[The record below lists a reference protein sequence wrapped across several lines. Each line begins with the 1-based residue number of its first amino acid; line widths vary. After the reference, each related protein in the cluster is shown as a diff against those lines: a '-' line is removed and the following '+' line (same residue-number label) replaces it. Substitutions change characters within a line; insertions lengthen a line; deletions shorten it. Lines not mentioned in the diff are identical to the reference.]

1 MKKTALLLL
10 LALFVTA
17 AATAQ
22 QDCPQVD
29 CPGICGRF
37 VDADGDGFC
46 DHGRLSAKEKATTP
60 AAQAAQ
66 TPKSPTPKKPAGN
79 VNSAV
84 TSVPA
89 PQEEAVEVPETE
101 PSEEATVVEEVTAEI
116 TEDVEEPAEA
126 PKPFRYPLFTILGIT
141 LGLYLL
147 TFILV
152 KTGKMAKP
160 THRKIWNVVLAA
172 TCIVSC
178 LMGILLAFFI
188 NYGYRP
194 TWYINILH
202 WHVYF
207 GIAVTIIVIF
217 HIFWHLEYY
226 KNIFKKKKGIP
237 SA

>member
-10 LALFVTA
+10 LALFATA

-46 DHGRLSAKEKATTP
+46 DYGQLSAQEKP
-60 AAQAAQ
+60 AAIAAQTAQ
-66 TPKSPTPKKPAGN
+66 TPKAPTPKKPAN
-79 VNSAV
+79 
-84 TSVPA
+84 
-89 PQEEAVEVPETE
+89 
-101 PSEEATVVEEVTAEI
+101 TVDNGQTPDPHEEVTTASEAEPIQEATIAEDI
-116 TEDVEEPAEA
+116 TESTTEAEEIPAEPA
-126 PKPFRYPLFTILGIT
+126 KPFRYPLFTILGIT

-152 KTGKMAKP
+152 KTGKMSKP
-160 THRKIWNVVLAA
+160 THRKIWNVTLGI
-172 TCIVSC
+172 TCLVSC
-178 LMGILLAFFI
+178 LLGILLAFFI

-194 TWYINILH
+194 TWYIDILH

-207 GIAVTIIVIF
+207 GIAMTLIAIF
-217 HIFWHLEYY
+217 HIFWHVEYF
-226 KNIFKKKKGIP
+226 KAIFKSKK
-237 SA
+237 

>member
-22 QDCPQVD
+22 QDCNQVD

-46 DHGRLSAKEKATTP
+46 DHGLLSTP
-60 AAQAAQ
+60 KVTAQTAQ
-66 TPKSPTPKKPAGN
+66 TPNTPTPKKPVGN
-79 VNSAV
+79 VNSEV
-84 TSVPA
+84 TPVPA
-89 PQEEAVEVPETE
+89 PQEEAVEIPETE
-101 PSEEATVVEEVTAEI
+101 LSEEATVVEEVTAEI
-116 TEDVEEPAEA
+116 TEDVKEPAEA

-152 KTGKMAKP
+152 KTRKMAKP

-178 LMGILLAFFI
+178 LLGILLAFLL

-207 GIAVTIIVIF
+207 GIAMTVIVLF
-217 HIFWHLEYY
+217 HIFWHVEYY
-226 KNIFKKKKGIP
+226 KAIFKSKK
-237 SA
+237 

>member
-22 QDCPQVD
+22 QDCNQVD

-46 DHGRLSAKEKATTP
+46 DHGLLSAKEKATSP
-60 AAQAAQ
+60 ATQTAQ
-66 TPKSPTPKKPAGN
+66 TPKAPTPKKPAITADNGQN
-79 VNSAV
+79 
-84 TSVPA
+84 PDL
-89 PQEEAVEVPETE
+89 Q
-101 PSEEATVVEEVTAEI
+101 EEVTTASEAKPTQEAIVAENV
-116 TEDVEEPAEA
+116 TESTTDAEETPAEPA
-126 PKPFRYPLFTILGIT
+126 KPFRYPLLTILGIT
-141 LGLYLL
+141 LGLYIL

-172 TCIVSC
+172 TCLVSC
-178 LMGILLAFFI
+178 LLGILLAFFI

-194 TWYINILH
+194 TWYIDILH

-207 GIAVTIIVIF
+207 GIAMTIIIIF

>member
-10 LALFVTA
+10 LVLFTTA

-46 DHGRLSAKEKATTP
+46 DHGLLSSPKVT
-60 AAQAAQ
+60 AQTEQ
-66 TPKSPTPKKPAGN
+66 TPKAPKPKKTVGN
-79 VNSAV
+79 GNSEV
-84 TSVPA
+84 TPA
-89 PQEEAVEVPETE
+89 PVPQEDAAEVPETE
-101 PSEEATVVEEVTAEI
+101 PSEEVAVVEEVTTEP

-178 LMGILLAFFI
+178 LLGILLAFFI

-194 TWYINILH
+194 AWYIDILH

-207 GIAVTIIVIF
+207 GIAMTIIVIF

>member
-10 LALFVTA
+10 LALFATA

-46 DHGRLSAKEKATTP
+46 DHGRLSAKEEPAT
-60 AAQAAQ
+60 AAEQPAQ
-66 TPKSPTPKKPAGN
+66 TPKAPTPKKPANTVGN
-79 VNSAV
+79 GQ
-84 TSVPA
+84 TPD

-101 PSEEATVVEEVTAEI
+101 PSEEATVVEEATAEI

-160 THRKIWNVVLAA
+160 THRKIWNVTLGI
-172 TCIVSC
+172 TCLVSC
-178 LMGILLAFFI
+178 LLGILLAFFI

-194 TWYINILH
+194 AWYINLLH

-207 GIAVTIIVIF
+207 GIAMTVIVIF
-217 HIFWHLEYY
+217 HIIWHLEYY
-226 KNIFKKKKGIP
+226 KAIFKKKKGIP